1 MPEFLFV
8 YGSLR
13 PGLVSGAM
21 RQIILGLP
29 PISAG
34 SMPGRLYDLGPYPV
48 AVVDDTAVTRI
59 EGEVLALPKDPTVL
73 AALDDYEG
81 FRPDNPAGSL
91 YRRIRHH
98 VSALDGRSLRC
109 WVYVAPCEPPN
120 ATLIPGGDYLIWRT
134 RRHAAS
140 RPE

>member
-8 YGSLR
+8 YGTLR
-13 PGLVSGAM
+13 PGLVTGAI
-21 RQIILGLP
+21 RQIIRSLQ

-59 EGEVLALPKDPTVL
+59 EGEVLALPEDPAVL

-81 FRPDNPAGSL
+81 FRPDNSAGSL
-91 YRRIRHH
+91 YHRIRHH
-98 VSALDGRSLRC
+98 FTAPDGRSLLC
-109 WVYVAPCEPPN
+109 WVYVAPCEPSN
-120 ATLIPGGDYLIWRT
+120 ATLIPGGDYLVWRAG
-134 RRHAAS
+134 RQAA
-140 RPE
+140 